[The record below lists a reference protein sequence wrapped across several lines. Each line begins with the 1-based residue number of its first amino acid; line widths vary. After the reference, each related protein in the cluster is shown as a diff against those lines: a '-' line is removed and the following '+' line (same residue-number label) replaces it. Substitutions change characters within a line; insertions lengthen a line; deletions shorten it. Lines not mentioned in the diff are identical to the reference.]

1 MVNGGRM
8 MADEAGRGFKVRA
21 LGEIAIRCADL
32 ETMVAFYRNII
43 GLDHLFGYH
52 QDGIV
57 FFKIAEGF
65 GGHTSV
71 LALFRPDAGRPELHP
86 QSTEPPLTG
95 ARSSL
100 HHLALSL
107 PFAEQD
113 AVMGWYE
120 QNGIDYRVQIFDWI
134 GWRGI
139 FTTDPEGNT
148 VELAAYD
155 PSLLARGGAGEG

>member
-1 MVNGGRM
+1 M
-8 MADEAGRGFKVRA
+8 MIDTLQRGFRVRA
-21 LGEIAIRCADL
+21 LGEIAIRCANL
-32 ETMVAFYRNII
+32 ENMVTFYRDII
-43 GLDHLFGYH
+43 GLEHFQGDHR
-52 QDGIV
+52 DGIV

-86 QSTEPPLTG
+86 QGSMPPATG
-95 ARSSL
+95 AGSSL

-107 PFAEQD
+107 PFSEQD
-113 AVMGWYE
+113 AVIRWFA
-120 QNGIDYRVQIFDWI
+120 QNSIDYRVQIFDWI

-148 VELAAYD
+148 VELVAYD
-155 PSLLARGGAGEG
+155 RSLMKRAS

>member
-1 MVNGGRM
+1 M
-8 MADEAGRGFKVRA
+8 RGFKVRA

-32 ETMVAFYRNII
+32 EVMTAFYRDII
-43 GLDHLFGYH
+43 GLDVLSDDRPG
-52 QDGIV
+52 GIV

-71 LALFRPDAGRPELHP
+71 LALFRPDAGRPDLHP
-86 QSTEPPLTG
+86 QSSEAPITG

-107 PFAEQD
+107 PIAEQD
-113 AVMGWYE
+113 AVMRWYE
-120 QNGIDYRVQIFDWI
+120 QNGIDYQVQIFDWI

-139 FTTDPEGNT
+139 FATDPEGNT
-148 VELAAYD
+148 VELVAFD
-155 PSLLARGGAGEG
+155 RSLQASP